1 MFQPFLVPSCMPCD
15 IPQPHTTES
24 VAVIKDCEND
34 CAQFL
39 WRHSVTRVVNLAS
52 EQRHTPVLA
61 SLMVVV
67 S

>member
-1 MFQPFLVPSCMPCD
+1 MLQPFLMPSCMPCD

-24 VAVIKDCEND
+24 TAVIKDCEND
-34 CAQFL
+34 RGRPIREHGVMQ
-39 WRHSVTRVVNLAS
+39 VVNLAS

-61 SLMVVV
+61 SQMVVV